1 MRGADLEAWEAV
13 ERPFKD
19 QMRQSD
25 CGFEWV
31 ADRVRQETTPS
42 QPAARFQF
50 AGAERVH
57 KDEYPQLFALGPERV
72 ELRVGELLA
81 GDAAGDA
88 DATKAERLDRLLDLC
103 GGEVGILQCR
113 GRKGN
118 EPIGLRGAKLDQGLV
133 LDPDQC

>member
-19 QMRQSD
+19 QMRQGD
-25 CGFEWV
+25 CGFEMV

-57 KDEYPQLFALGPERV
+57 EDEHPQLFALGPERV
-72 ELRVGELLA
+72 EFWVGELLT

-88 DATKAERLDRLLDLC
+88 DAAKAELLDRLLDLF
-103 GGEVGILQCR
+103 GGEVRILQCR
-113 GRKGN
+113 GSKG
-118 EPIGLRGAKLDQGLV
+118 D
-133 LDPDQC
+133 